1 MQHIKILFSGFILL
15 CTLFLFSCKKE
26 KNNSPDGGGGVTDID
41 GNHYD
46 TMRMGTR
53 VWMTENLKTT
63 KYNDGTSI
71 PTGLSDD
78 AWRTTKTGAYSIYDN
93 NAANDATY
101 GKLYNW
107 YAVNSGKLAP
117 KGWHV
122 ATIDEWNDLFRYLGG
137 NGRVIGGKMKATT
150 GWNSPN
156 TGADNSSGFSALPG
170 GFRSWAGRYNLMGTN
185 AYFWTLEE
193 YLPPSDY
200 AWYIALFHD
209 QAEIYSSSEYKMQGM
224 SVRCVK
230 D

>member
-1 MQHIKILFSGFILL
+1 MTYMQSNKILFSGFMLL
-15 CTLFLFSCKKE
+15 CALFLFSCKKE
-26 KNNSPDGGGGVTDID
+26 KNNSPDGGRGVTDID
-41 GNHYD
+41 GNRYD
-46 TMRMGTR
+46 TITIGTK

-63 KYNDGTSI
+63 KYNDGTPI

-122 ATIDEWNDLFRYLGG
+122 ATEKDWAELGG
-137 NGRVIGGKMKATT
+137 GGELKATT

-156 TGADNSSGFSALPG
+156 TGATNSKGFSALPG
-170 GFRSWAGRYNLMGTN
+170 GTRGWGGPYHGKGTN
-185 AYFWTLEE
+185 AYFWTLQE

-200 AWYIALFHD
+200 AWYLVLFHD
-209 QAEIYSSSEYKMQGM
+209 QAVSYKTSVYKMQGM
-224 SVRCVK
+224 SVRCVE

>member
-1 MQHIKILFSGFILL
+1 MQHFKILSSGLMLL
-15 CTLFLFSCKKE
+15 CTLFLFSCKKD
-26 KNNSPDGGGGVTDID
+26 KDNSPAGGEGVTDID

-46 TMRMGTR
+46 TITIGTQ

-71 PTGLSDD
+71 PTGLSNDD
-78 AWRTTKTGAYSIYDN
+78 WRTTKNGAYTIYDN
-93 NAANDATY
+93 NAANDAIY

-107 YAVNSGKLAP
+107 YAVSSGKLAP
-117 KGWHV
+117 KGWHIPTKEDWSKLI
-122 ATIDEWNDLFRYLGG
+122 AYLGG
-137 NGRVIGGKMKATT
+137 STKAGGKLKSTT

-156 TGADNSSGFSALPG
+156 TGADNSTGFSALPG
-170 GFRSWAGRYNLMGTN
+170 GTRGWAGAYYGMGTN
-185 AYFWTLEE
+185 AYFWTTEE

-200 AWYIALFHD
+200 AWYVVLFND
-209 QAEIYSSSEYKMQGM
+209 EAQSSSISVYKMQGV

>member
-1 MQHIKILFSGFILL
+1 MNRSLMYMPILL
-15 CTLFLFSCKKE
+15 LMAISSCKKE
-26 KNNSPDGGGGVTDID
+26 KGDPPTTGITDID

-46 TMRMGTR
+46 TITLGTV

-63 KYNDGTSI
+63 KYNDGTAI

-78 AWRTTKTGAYSIYDN
+78 DWRTTTKGEYAIYDN

-122 ATIDEWNDLFRYLGG
+122 ATDKDWGELHRYA
-137 NGRVIGGKMKATT
+137 GGKLKATT

-170 GFRSWAGRYNLMGTN
+170 GFRSWTGRYNLMGTH
-185 AYFWTLEE
+185 AYFWSSKE

-200 AWYIALFHD
+200 AWYQVLFHD
-209 QAEIYSSSEYKMQGM
+209 NAQVYSTFEYKMQGM

>member
-15 CTLFLFSCKKE
+15 CTLFLFSCKKD
-26 KNNSPDGGGGVTDID
+26 KDNTPAGGEGVTDID

-46 TMRMGTR
+46 TITIGTK

-63 KYNDGTSI
+63 KYNDGTPI

-93 NAANDATY
+93 NAANDAAY

-122 ATIDEWNDLFRYLGG
+122 ATEKDWAELG
-137 NGRVIGGKMKATT
+137 RGGGALKATT

-156 TGADNSSGFSALPG
+156 TGADNSAAFALPG
-170 GFRSWAGRYNLMGTN
+170 GTCGGRISTTVRVRMPIFGLLR
-185 AYFWTLEE
+185 ASSF
-193 YLPPSDY
+193 PDY
-200 AWYIALFHD
+200 AWYLVLFHD
-209 QAEIYSSSEYKMQGM
+209 EAFRTKTNVYKMQGM
-224 SVRCVK
+224 SVLCK